1 MPSPIGPSSD
11 TLAAMVVANGHAA
24 VVLASEFDEEFKAWF
39 EDGATDTVLYVVLV
53 LAVIGLVLKATS

>member
-1 MPSPIGPSSD
+1 
-11 TLAAMVVANGHAA
+11 MVVANGHAA